1 MSEILSLRNI
11 SAAYGDLMVLRNI
24 NLKVREGE
32 IVLVLGSNG
41 AGKTTLLRTISGIL
55 QPSEGQIHFLGK
67 RIDRLPPYEIVK
79 MGIGYVPSEGG
90 IFPLMSVIENLD
102 MGTYVAR
109 ARRGREE
116 RLSFIFKLFP
126 ILGERK
132 NQLAGTLSGGE
143 RRMLSIARALMSMP
157 KLLLLD
163 EPSFGLAPKI
173 VRELFKTIQQ
183 INREGTTILLVEQ
196 NVREAL
202 AIADRAYVLENGS
215 IVLEGTSDEIANNP
229 MVKKA
234 YLGI

>member
-157 KLLLLD
+157 KLLMLD